1 MICSVCT
8 LVLQLALRGEHGVQS
23 QPAVAFLLEM
33 SQGCLGTGS
42 SPLPSSETTHGQQR
56 AEPGEAGTAHLG
68 SLSRQGQQHMVT
80 ESSTSV
86 LARRTSLWGDRRG
99 LGQRWS
105 LSATCSPKGLM
116 KLPSQNVF
124 KASQTSP
131 SRAGTLKTELPC
143 SPLCTQLSLRKAGCT
158 TGSSVPLS

>member
-1 MICSVCT
+1 MFCSLHRLGNTECSPS
-8 LVLQLALRGEHGVQS
+8 LQL
-23 QPAVAFLLEM
+23 LLEV
-33 SQGCLGTGS
+33 SEGHLGTGS

-80 ESSTSV
+80 ESSTLV

-99 LGQRWS
+99 LGRRYS

-116 KLPSQNVF
+116 KLPSQNVL
-124 KASQTSP
+124 KASQTSA
-131 SRAGTLKTELPC
+131 SQAVTLKTELPC
-143 SPLCTQLSLRKAGCT
+143 SPLYTQLSLSKAGCT
-158 TGSSVPLS
+158 TAKSVPLS